1 MFEFKTG
8 SAGWWPKNGKYN
20 GYTKLEASEKAKEVI
35 MSVKDKLYP
44 PLLERE
50 PWLDEDYVMYIVGPG
65 GEENF
70 KDQANRGRLR
80 TENGVA
86 GFEWRITN

>member
-20 GYTKLEASEKAKEVI
+20 GYSKLEASEKAKEVI
-35 MSVKDKLYP
+35 MSVKDKLYGP
-44 PLLERE
+44 WIERE
-50 PWLDEDYVMYIVGPG
+50 PWLDEDYVMDIVRPG

-70 KDQANRGRLR
+70 KDMANRGLLN
-80 TENGVA
+80 TESGCA
-86 GFEWRITN
+86 GYEWRLTN